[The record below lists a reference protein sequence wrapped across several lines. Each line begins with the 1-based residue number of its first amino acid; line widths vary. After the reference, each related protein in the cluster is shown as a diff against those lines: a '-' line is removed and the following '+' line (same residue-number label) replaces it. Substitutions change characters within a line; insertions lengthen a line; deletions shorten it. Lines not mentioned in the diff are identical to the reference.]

1 MKRPIIFLF
10 LLILFLS
17 LDNAEASL
25 IKNRSIMP
33 LQERLIVG
41 VTNDPPFTYKYEN
54 GQWIGLNV
62 DIWSH
67 VAHTLNLKY
76 EIKEYTISDL
86 LTAIQRGKV
95 DVSISRLRLT
105 PERAMLFDFSI
116 PIGFTHI
123 ALATLPERATSPW
136 WTALRIFI
144 SWDILKIFVSIV
156 IVLIIVGF
164 IVWLIERK
172 SNPDHF
178 GGGIKRG
185 TAAGI
190 YWVGSTLA
198 SGVCIGVNLKSLPGR
213 LLGLLWMFICVM
225 ALSAFIASLAAS
237 LTTRNIMKSVVDDST
252 LINIHLGAITSGVGE
267 QIVKSIGGE
276 YTLFATPK
284 DALAAVINKNIEGF
298 VYDEMTLNYLAEK
311 EYKGK
316 VVIQLT
322 NLGGNQ
328 YAFLFPTGSQLL
340 QPVNFAILKAMNGPD
355 WGVIL
360 NRYGLGE
367 DFEQKQ
373 TFRRGKRRN

>member
-1 MKRPIIFLF
+1 
-10 LLILFLS
+10 
-17 LDNAEASL
+17 
-25 IKNRSIMP
+25 
-33 LQERLIVG
+33 
-41 VTNDPPFTYKYEN
+41 
-54 GQWIGLNV
+54 
-62 DIWSH
+62 
-67 VAHTLNLKY
+67 
-76 EIKEYTISDL
+76 
-86 LTAIQRGKV
+86 
-95 DVSISRLRLT
+95 
-105 PERAMLFDFSI
+105 
-116 PIGFTHI
+116 
-123 ALATLPERATSPW
+123 
-136 WTALRIFI
+136 
-144 SWDILKIFVSIV
+144 
-156 IVLIIVGF
+156 
-164 IVWLIERK
+164 
-172 SNPDHF
+172 
-178 GGGIKRG
+178 
-185 TAAGI
+185 
-190 YWVGSTLA
+190 
-198 SGVCIGVNLKSLPGR
+198 
-213 LLGLLWMFICVM
+213 LGLLWMFICVM